1 MCITH
6 KAMSTKKT
14 SCPFFPCP
22 CLASWKEG
30 NSDESF
36 WAAQTRTPQKRHR
49 RKGLHPCLIQLFLI
63 FYFYCIA
70 STQADVGQSS
80 FLSRRLSP
88 HSQLFPLWSCHTPGQ
103 LGTCL
108 IAPGPGTRL
117 LDTISISQNPLE
129 LFNSANPQRSLDTQL
144 TSLHVPFRSCPSQL
158 QGVSTLPRHI
168 TSCVAHRG
176 TPLI

>member
-14 SCPFFPCP
+14 HAPSSLVHVLLPGKKVTAMNHF
-22 CLASWKEG
+22 G
-30 NSDESF
+30 
-36 WAAQTRTPQKRHR
+36 QHR
-49 RKGLHPCLIQLFLI
+49 QEHLRKDRRRALNPCLIQLFLI
-63 FYFYCIA
+63 FYFYCSV

-117 LDTISISQNPLE
+117 LETISISQNLLE

-144 TSLHVPFRSCPSQL
+144 TLLHAPCGSCPSQL
-158 QGVSTLPRHI
+158 QGASTLPRHI
-168 TSCVAHRG
+168 TFCVAHHGR
-176 TPLI
+176 PLI